1 METSSRSDSTS
12 DTPGWLVKDGVV
24 LASIE
29 VAVGRAANA
38 RGLLGRDG
46 IDGVLVLEGVRSV
59 HTFGMR
65 FDIDVVFCDRD
76 GVVLRAITVP
86 RWRVTRPVPRA
97 ARALEAEAGSIER
110 WGIATGDR
118 VEFL

>member
-1 METSSRSDSTS
+1 METSSRSGSTS
-12 DTPGWLVKDGVV
+12 DPPGWLVKDGVV

-29 VAVGRAANA
+29 VADGRAARA

-46 IDGVLVLEGVRSV
+46 IEGVLMLDGVRSI

-65 FDIDVVFCDRD
+65 FPIDVAFCDRD
-76 GVVLRAITVP
+76 GVVLRTVTVP

-97 ARALEAEAGSIER
+97 ARALEAEAGAFRR
-110 WGIATGDR
+110 WGISAGDC
-118 VEFL
+118 VELR